1 MQEVIYTGDPQEA
14 AEEFSRRI
22 VAELGDVVDSVV
34 LFGSV
39 ARGEPGLDYKIEAL
53 VVAPKTKETREAI
66 SLIAW
71 DLYEE
76 SVYTMPLFELH
87 MDADELH
94 RTAAIDPRYNWD
106 LFSEGKVLYDNGTF
120 KRLLRKASSG
130 IGGNGVG

>member
-22 VAELGDVVDSVV
+22 VAELGDVVESVV

-53 VVAPKTKETREAI
+53 VVAPETKETREAI
-66 SLIAW
+66 SVIAW

-87 MDADELH
+87 IDADQL
-94 RTAAIDPRYNWD
+94 RRIAALDTHFTRD
-106 LFSEGKVLYDNGTF
+106 VFGKGKVLYDNGTF
-120 KRLLRKASSG
+120 AGVRETSVA
-130 IGGNGVG
+130 IGGNDAG